1 VTGASL
7 TSRISAALQDY
18 RFSDALVLLFEM
30 HVRRLTPKL
39 GAIQRW
45 VRECDATS
53 APDGSPGDPV
63 AFRCLDMILRIA
75 NLSSGPSP
83 ASASAG
89 SSRLGGTESVFSAQV
104 RQTEVFRAREPA
116 EGEIAIWERMQNNT
130 LFGELNRALLYPSS
144 LHFLPISSIHRY
156 FPPADIPRLDTSFP
170 VPRLPGCPPRPRP
183 RTPSAKRLRLDR
195 LRLFTQCHLPR
206 CRPVASSCPD

>member
-1 VTGASL
+1 MERPPQWESLAESLTTEQGASL

-75 NLSSGPSP
+75 NLSSG
-83 ASASAG
+83 SASAG
-89 SSRLGGTESVFSAQV
+89 PSRLGGTESVISAQV

-116 EGEIAIWERMQNNT
+116 EGEIAIWKRMQNST
-130 LFGELNRALLYPSS
+130 LFGEPPLCFDVLPPHLLDLLDS
-144 LHFLPISSIHRY
+144 L
-156 FPPADIPRLDTSFP
+156 T
-170 VPRLPGCPPRPRP
+170 C
-183 RTPSAKRLRLDR
+183 
-195 LRLFTQCHLPR
+195 
-206 CRPVASSCPD
+206 